1 MLSLKSKFLAGLATA
16 TMAASLFGGAAFAN
30 TKVTV
35 SHNGAFSHNFTG
47 VHSNTFSVK
56 SQNNDSFNGNFVYS
70 NVDSGG
76 NHSSFNTKGSNT
88 VTSGLASSTV
98 NITNN
103 GDKNTASTTDCGC
116 GNQNTNVDVSG
127 NGAFSSNGVFVSS
140 NNASFVHQSN
150 TSTNINAVGSS
161 ANSGDNSSSFNTGG
175 STTVTGGSATSTV
188 NITNG
193 GNTNTL
199 N

>member
-1 MLSLKSKFLAGLATA
+1 MLSLKSKFVAGLATA

-30 TKVTV
+30 TRVTV
-35 SHNGAFSHNFTG
+35 SHNGAFSHTFTG
-47 VHSNTFSVK
+47 VHNNSFSVK
-56 SQNNDSFNGNFVYS
+56 SQSNDSFNGNFVHS
-70 NVDSGG
+70 DADSGD
-76 NHSSFNTKGSNT
+76 NHSSFNTGGSNT
-88 VTSGLASSTV
+88 VTSGHASSTV

-103 GDKNTASTTDCGC
+103 GDRNTASTTDCGC

-127 NGAFSSNGVFVSS
+127 NGAFSSNGVFVS
-140 NNASFVHQSN
+140 NNTVSVVHQSN

-161 ANSGDNSSSFNTGG
+161 ADSGGNSSSFNTGG
-175 STTVTGGSATSTV
+175 STNVTSGSANSTV